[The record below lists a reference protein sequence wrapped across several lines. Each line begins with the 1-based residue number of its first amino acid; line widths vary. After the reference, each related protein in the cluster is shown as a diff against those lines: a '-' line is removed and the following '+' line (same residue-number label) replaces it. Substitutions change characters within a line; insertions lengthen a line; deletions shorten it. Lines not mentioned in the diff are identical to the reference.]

1 MAANCTVVLPCSFSR
16 YETKQMG
23 QTSLFYRAV
32 RDYCHEQTIMCI
44 IELNSYEVAGYR
56 GMNVGATEVAN

>member
-1 MAANCTVVLPCSFSR
+1 
-16 YETKQMG
+16 MG